1 MTSREILHVSELLR
15 MMCLCRWNMCRMCLH
30 CVHRS
35 HDELL
40 HDWAVFKCFVSMLA
54 CFLFLCVCA
63 SNSQLQMSTSC
74 WFHTVWILCTG
85 NSNPIW
91 EVQKKKTFLWLAE
104 IRYHIVYKHLHVSYE
119 QDHIFFKNF
128 SVLILKIYIN
138 T

>member
-85 NSNPIW
+85 NSNPIR
-91 EVQKKKTFLWLAE
+91 EVQETFE
-104 IRYHIVYKHLHVSYE
+104 HFCDITVYKHLHVCYE
-119 QDHIFFKNF
+119 QDQMFCFFLWWF
-128 SVLILKIYIN
+128 WWKIYN
-138 T
+138 NCK